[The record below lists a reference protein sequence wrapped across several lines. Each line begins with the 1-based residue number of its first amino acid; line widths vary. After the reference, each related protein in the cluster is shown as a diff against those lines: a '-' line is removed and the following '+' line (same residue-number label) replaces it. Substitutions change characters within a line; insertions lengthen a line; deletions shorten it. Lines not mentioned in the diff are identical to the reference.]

1 MSRWIRTTQA
11 RGKRLSQSLGLR
23 HFTWAFFRIFFS
35 YVQVYFDC
43 AGSRRTVVPALVC
56 GISFV
61 NCCINDFCVHFDSAG
76 LHKTVLP
83 VLVCGIL
90 PANFQIIIMMMII
103 VIVVIMIVI
112 NFFWDEQLLCR
123 SGWNPVTGLC
133 MILHWSLWVNFVKI
147 LADILSEVL
156 AWFRIGLYQKI
167 FWQSFCEI
175 LSTKCL
181 WEVLAW
187 RSCGRHVL
195 QVLVWKLLWEA
206 LGRFLYQALVRSAPA
221 ATGPFMTILWPSL
234 RGPGM
239 QVLVKVFTRPCE
251 KILCRS

>member
-1 MSRWIRTTQA
+1 MNSDYAGSRKTVVPVSWLAAFYLRI
-11 RGKRLSQSLGLR
+11 LSY
-23 HFTWAFFRIFFS
+23 FFS

-133 MILHWSLWVNFVKI
+133 MILHWSLWVSFVKI
-147 LADILSEVL
+147 WLTSSQ
-156 AWFRIGLYQKI
+156 R
-167 FWQSFCEI
+167 
-175 LSTKCL
+175 
-181 WEVLAW
+181 
-187 RSCGRHVL
+187 
-195 QVLVWKLLWEA
+195 
-206 LGRFLYQALVRSAPA
+206 
-221 ATGPFMTILWPSL
+221 SL
-234 RGPGM
+234 RDF
-239 QVLVKVFTRPCE
+239 V
-251 KILCRS
+251 

>member
-1 MSRWIRTTQA
+1 MNSDYAGSRKTVVPVSWLAAFYLRI
-11 RGKRLSQSLGLR
+11 LSY
-23 HFTWAFFRIFFS
+23 FFS

-112 NFFWDEQLLCR
+112 NFF
-123 SGWNPVTGLC
+123 
-133 MILHWSLWVNFVKI
+133 
-147 LADILSEVL
+147 
-156 AWFRIGLYQKI
+156 
-167 FWQSFCEI
+167 
-175 LSTKCL
+175 
-181 WEVLAW
+181 
-187 RSCGRHVL
+187 
-195 QVLVWKLLWEA
+195 
-206 LGRFLYQALVRSAPA
+206 
-221 ATGPFMTILWPSL
+221 
-234 RGPGM
+234 
-239 QVLVKVFTRPCE
+239 
-251 KILCRS
+251 